1 MQGKR
6 TANRRAAAL
15 RQALMLSISSMLIC
29 TMMLVGMTYAWFTDS
44 AVTAVNAIHTGTVN
58 VNVSYYTPNGSNGAQ
73 RLTQNTTLFN
83 TSQWVPGTM
92 EIRYLKIQND
102 GSLPVRYSLGL
113 KASSSDSDLLNDFQY
128 AFVRL
133 DDSTTSIDTVIAKES
148 YPTSTSNH
156 TFDIHYASLPSQ
168 YNTGSNIT
176 QFGTLSAT
184 ATDGGSKVAYYAL
197 ILYYPGN
204 STQGNSKQRATID
217 IGLRLLAIQQNNT
230 DNSQNSTGA
239 WKSAEDNFNKST
251 ITDNSNSSE
260 TSEN

>member
-15 RQALMLSISSMLIC
+15 RQALMLSISSMLVC
-29 TMMLVGMTYAWFTDS
+29 AMMLVGMTYAWFTDS

-133 DDSTTSIDTVIAKES
+133 DDSTTSIDTAIAKDAYS
-148 YPTSTSNH
+148 SSTSNS
-156 TFDIHYASLPSQ
+156 TFDIQYTSLPSQ
-168 YNTGSNIT
+168 YSSGSAIS
-176 QFGTLSAT
+176 QFGTLNAT
-184 ATDGGSKVAYYAL
+184 GTDNGSKVAYYAL
-197 ILYYPGN
+197 ILYYPGTA
-204 STQGNSKQRATID
+204 TQGTFKQKATID

-230 DNSQNSTGA
+230 TENSQDA
-239 WKSAEDNFNKST
+239 WTSAEDDFNKST
-251 ITDNSNSSE
+251 STDNSNSTE
-260 TSEN
+260 TSDN